1 MKDLRLFLMI
11 ILTVSVILS
20 ACGNSPDEPNTSA
33 DDQAQNSD
41 STEETN
47 DESINEDSTGND
59 SNNDSNENED
69 APTNNASGLKEQYL
83 QKLHDTK
90 KETDAMKPIDDTT
103 FALKKVEGDRYDIWD
118 GLLNE
123 IYGVLEEQLSAEEME
138 QLRIKQREW
147 IANRDA
153 TAKEASLKYEGG
165 TMEQLEYVAVVN
177 NLTVE
182 RCFELVE
189 GYMK

>member
-1 MKDLRLFLMI
+1 MKDHRLFLMI

-20 ACGNSPDEPNTSA
+20 ACGNTSDEPNTTA
-33 DDQAQNSD
+33 DDQEQNSD
-41 STEETN
+41 SAEETN
-47 DESINEDSTGND
+47 DEAMYEDSTGND
-59 SNNDSNENED
+59 SNNNSNENVD
-69 APTNNASGLKEQYL
+69 APTNNASGLKKEYI

-90 KETDAMKPIDDTT
+90 KETDAMEPIDNTT
-103 FALKKVEGDRYDIWD
+103 FALKKVEGDRHDIWD

-123 IYGVLEEQLSAEEME
+123 IYAVLEEQLSTEEME
-138 QLRIKQREW
+138 QLRKEQREW
-147 IANRDA
+147 IVYRDA

-165 TMEQLEYVAVVN
+165 TMEQLEYVAVAN